1 MMAFLEKRRFSPR
14 KDGNNLNDGKLDRN
28 VNDVMNESSRREVE
42 KSVRSTHFNTLP
54 AGHKIS
60 GYLMYSKKEEIIMK
74 KNLFGFIT
82 AILAMFILS
91 ETVQSATVYNLRMNV
106 IYPPPMTDW
115 EAKYLTTQVFAKR
128 VAEATNGQVNIQ
140 YFFNSQLSP
149 VAQGLSA
156 LKKGVVD
163 LWSGSSTW
171 GGTVPE
177 SDVIWLPYA
186 FHGSEHAMHVMRETE
201 VGKLFDE
208 AYRKQGSRVL
218 MYWPS
223 GAMIFI
229 SRKPIKALED
239 VKGMKLRFSYAIW
252 KPWFQRMGV
261 SPVNIAV
268 AEQYEALMRGT
279 AEATI
284 YPDYTIESYKF
295 SEVCKY
301 ITEPAVVDPGMCY
314 ILVSLDKWNSIPADL
329 QKVIE
334 EVALEIEKKTIAA
347 TERLSK
353 EALQKSSEKG
363 VQMIKLSRKEFDKF
377 KDSAMP
383 AWEEFAARS
392 PECAKM
398 VNIIKEDIEQWEKS
412 RPESKQWYEKWIS
425 K

>member
-1 MMAFLEKRRFSPR
+1 
-14 KDGNNLNDGKLDRN
+14 
-28 VNDVMNESSRREVE
+28 
-42 KSVRSTHFNTLP
+42 
-54 AGHKIS
+54 
-60 GYLMYSKKEEIIMK
+60 MYSKKEGIIMK
-74 KNLFGFIT
+74 KTLFFFAA
-82 AILAMFILS
+82 AILAMFVFS
-91 ETVQSATVYNLRMNV
+91 GAVQPATVYNLKMNV
-106 IYPPPMTDW
+106 IYPPSITDW
-115 EAKYLTTQVFAKR
+115 EAKYLTTKVFAQR
-128 VAEATNGQVNIQ
+128 VEEATNGQVKIQ

-156 LKKGVVD
+156 LKKGVAD
-163 LWSGSSTW
+163 MWNGSSTW

-186 FHGSEHAMHVMRETE
+186 FRGPEHAMHVMRETE

-223 GAMIFI
+223 GGMIFI
-229 SRKPIKALED
+229 SKKPIKALED
-239 VKGMKLRFSYAIW
+239 VRGMKLRFSYAIW
-252 KPWFQRMGV
+252 KSWYQRMGV
-261 SPVNIAV
+261 SPINVAV

-279 AEATI
+279 ADATI
-284 YPDYTIESYKF
+284 YPDYTIDTYKF

-329 QKVIE
+329 QKTIE
-334 EVALEIEKKTIAA
+334 KVALEIEKETIPA
-347 TERLSK
+347 TERLSR
-353 EALQKSSEKG
+353 EALQKASEKG
-363 VQMIKLSRKEFDKF
+363 VQMIKLTRTEFEKF

-383 AWEEFAARS
+383 AWEEFAAKS

-398 VNIIKEDIEQWEKS
+398 VKIIKEDIQQWEKT